1 MKKSLLITITI
12 LAVGCGKKDGRQ
24 ASSTD
29 ERAEL
34 KDSLRRKMLNQ
45 ASEQIEMLNQASEQ
59 IAAGPKASKGK
70 KGFPSSTKEI
80 MFGSNPV
87 VTEKDKAFWEAAKS
101 GNLEAVQSLLG
112 EGVDVDI
119 YGSTVGVDFGCT
131 ALFWAAKHNH
141 KEVVQFLLDK
151 DAYID
156 AGAGMGGAPLHIA
169 AYEGHSEIVELL
181 ISEGANAEAKTGDG
195 KTVLDFANEE
205 IATLINKRVDEKK
218 PNNNP

>member
-1 MKKSLLITITI
+1 MKKLLLITITI

-34 KDSLRRKMLNQ
+34 KDSLRR
-45 ASEQIEMLNQASEQ
+45 EMLSQVSEQ
-59 IAAGPKASKGK
+59 IAAEPKASKGK

-87 VTEKDKAFWEAAKS
+87 VTEKDKAFWEAAKT
-101 GNLEAVQSLLG
+101 GDLDAIKSLLG

-131 ALFWAAKHNH
+131 ALFWAAQHNH
-141 KEVVQFLLDK
+141 KEVVEFLIENK
-151 DAYID
+151 AYID
-156 AGAGMGGAPLHIA
+156 AGAGIGGSPLHIA
-169 AYEGHSEIVELL
+169 AYEGHAEIVELL
-181 ISEGANAEAKTGDG
+181 VLGGANINAKIGGGGTIFD
-195 KTVLDFANEE
+195 TASEE
-205 IATLINKRVDEKK
+205 IIEIIRKHEGKGSQ
-218 PNNNP
+218 

>member
-1 MKKSLLITITI
+1 MKKLLLITITI

-45 ASEQIEMLNQASEQ
+45 VSEQIVAE
-59 IAAGPKASKGK
+59 PKASKGK

-87 VTEKDKAFWEAAKS
+87 VTEKDKAFWEAAKT
-101 GNLEAVQSLLG
+101 GDLDAIKSLLG
-112 EGVDVDI
+112 EGVDGDI

-131 ALFWAAKHNH
+131 ALFWAAQYNH
-141 KEVVQFLLDK
+141 KEVVEFLIENK
-151 DAYID
+151 AYID
-156 AGAGMGGAPLHIA
+156 AGAGIGGSPLHIA
-169 AYEGHSEIVELL
+169 AYEGHAEIVELL
-181 ISEGANAEAKTGDG
+181 VLGGANINAKIGGGGTIFD
-195 KTVLDFANEE
+195 TASEE
-205 IATLINKRVDEKK
+205 IIEIIRKHEGKGSQ
-218 PNNNP
+218 